1 MQFMFEGRRVFV
13 ICWMEILSWV
23 VALGDMFDQNTDEAQ
38 GNVVGENYISTVKKM
53 LMLTNILIKVE
64 QNLFVGISAS
74 ILSEIKC
81 NVMLKQ
87 NCWNRSIPATHIGM
101 FLFKNVHAGW
111 PYHAPS
117 FLNWSKLFLTLVRK
131 VDFELSSKK
140 TLNCFPFSSFL
151 IISQMF

>member
-23 VALGDMFDQNTDEAQ
+23 VALGDMFDQNTDEVQ

-53 LMLTNILIKVE
+53 LMLTNIFIKVE

-81 NVMLKQ
+81 NLMLKQ
-87 NCWNRSIPATHIGM
+87 NC
-101 FLFKNVHAGW
+101 
-111 PYHAPS
+111 
-117 FLNWSKLFLTLVRK
+117 
-131 VDFELSSKK
+131 
-140 TLNCFPFSSFL
+140 
-151 IISQMF
+151 

>member
-53 LMLTNILIKVE
+53 LMLTNIFIKVE

-81 NVMLKQ
+81 NLMLKQ
-87 NCWNRSIPATHIGM
+87 NC
-101 FLFKNVHAGW
+101 
-111 PYHAPS
+111 
-117 FLNWSKLFLTLVRK
+117 
-131 VDFELSSKK
+131 
-140 TLNCFPFSSFL
+140 
-151 IISQMF
+151 

>member
-38 GNVVGENYISTVKKM
+38 GNVVGENYISMVKKM
-53 LMLTNILIKVE
+53 LMLTNIFIKVE

-87 NCWNRSIPATHIGM
+87 NC
-101 FLFKNVHAGW
+101 
-111 PYHAPS
+111 
-117 FLNWSKLFLTLVRK
+117 
-131 VDFELSSKK
+131 
-140 TLNCFPFSSFL
+140 
-151 IISQMF
+151 

>member
-23 VALGDMFDQNTDEAQ
+23 EALGDMFDQNTDEVQ

-53 LMLTNILIKVE
+53 LMLTNIFIKVE

-81 NVMLKQ
+81 NLMLKQ
-87 NCWNRSIPATHIGM
+87 NC
-101 FLFKNVHAGW
+101 
-111 PYHAPS
+111 
-117 FLNWSKLFLTLVRK
+117 
-131 VDFELSSKK
+131 
-140 TLNCFPFSSFL
+140 
-151 IISQMF
+151 

>member
-53 LMLTNILIKVE
+53 LMLTNIFIKVE

-87 NCWNRSIPATHIGM
+87 NC
-101 FLFKNVHAGW
+101 
-111 PYHAPS
+111 
-117 FLNWSKLFLTLVRK
+117 
-131 VDFELSSKK
+131 
-140 TLNCFPFSSFL
+140 
-151 IISQMF
+151 

>member
-23 VALGDMFDQNTDEAQ
+23 EALGDMFDQNTDEVQ

-53 LMLTNILIKVE
+53 LMLTNIFIKVE

-87 NCWNRSIPATHIGM
+87 NC
-101 FLFKNVHAGW
+101 
-111 PYHAPS
+111 
-117 FLNWSKLFLTLVRK
+117 
-131 VDFELSSKK
+131 
-140 TLNCFPFSSFL
+140 
-151 IISQMF
+151 

>member
-1 MQFMFEGRRVFV
+1 MFEGRRVFV

-23 VALGDMFDQNTDEAQ
+23 LALGDMFDQNTDEAQ
-38 GNVVGENYISTVKKM
+38 GNVVGENYISMVKKM

-87 NCWNRSIPATHIGM
+87 NC
-101 FLFKNVHAGW
+101 
-111 PYHAPS
+111 
-117 FLNWSKLFLTLVRK
+117 
-131 VDFELSSKK
+131 
-140 TLNCFPFSSFL
+140 
-151 IISQMF
+151 

>member
-1 MQFMFEGRRVFV
+1 MFEGRRVFV

-23 VALGDMFDQNTDEAQ
+23 VALGDMFDQNTDEVQ

-53 LMLTNILIKVE
+53 LMLTNIFIKVE

-87 NCWNRSIPATHIGM
+87 NC
-101 FLFKNVHAGW
+101 
-111 PYHAPS
+111 
-117 FLNWSKLFLTLVRK
+117 
-131 VDFELSSKK
+131 
-140 TLNCFPFSSFL
+140 
-151 IISQMF
+151 